1 MLNRILVAL
10 IGIPLLI
17 TVLLKG
23 GFLLLL
29 FVNFV
34 ILVGLFEFYKMAEIG
49 GKKPD
54 VNLGFFKIQGLIPKR
69 RHEIGITLADTIQNE
84 LISLDDIT
92 KKLENANLDVEMERV
107 IDSILEKKL
116 ASEITTRFP
125 MIAMFLNESALNKI
139 KDAIKGS
146 IMENKDQI
154 IGILFETLEKNVDFK
169 EIIVEK
175 VDGFSL
181 EELERI
187 TFSLAKKELKH
198 IEIIGA
204 ILGGLIGVVQFVIT
218 VFI

>member
-1 MLNRILVAL
+1 MLVKAL
-10 IGIPLLI
+10 LLI
-17 TVLLKG
+17 VIGSMIGWVTNYIAIKM
-23 GFLLLL
+23 L
-29 FVNFV
+29 FRP
-34 ILVGLFEFYKMAEIG
+34 YKEI
-49 GKKPD
+49 
-54 VNLGFFKIQGLIPKR
+54 NLGFFKIQGLIPKR

-139 KDAIKGS
+139 KDAIKES

-154 IGILFETLEKNVDFK
+154 IGMLFETLEKNVDFK

>member
-1 MLNRILVAL
+1 MLVKAL
-10 IGIPLLI
+10 LLI
-17 TVLLKG
+17 VIGSMIGWVTNYIAIKM
-23 GFLLLL
+23 L
-29 FVNFV
+29 FRP
-34 ILVGLFEFYKMAEIG
+34 YKEI
-49 GKKPD
+49 
-54 VNLGFFKIQGLIPKR
+54 NLGFFKIQGLIPKR

-154 IGILFETLEKNVDFK
+154 IGMLFETLEKNVDFK

-175 VDGFSL
+175 VDAFSL

-198 IEIIGA
+198 IEVVGA
-204 ILGGLIGVVQFVIT
+204 ILGGLIGVAQFFIT
-218 VFI
+218 VLI

>member
-1 MLNRILVAL
+1 MLVKAL
-10 IGIPLLI
+10 LLI
-17 TVLLKG
+17 VIGSMIGWVTNYIAIKM
-23 GFLLLL
+23 L
-29 FVNFV
+29 FKP
-34 ILVGLFEFYKMAEIG
+34 YKEI
-49 GKKPD
+49 
-54 VNLGFFKIQGLIPKR
+54 NLGFFKIQGLIPKR

-116 ASEITTRFP
+116 ASEITTKFP

-154 IGILFETLEKNVDFK
+154 IGMLFETLEKNVDFK

>member
-1 MLNRILVAL
+1 MLVKAL
-10 IGIPLLI
+10 LLI
-17 TVLLKG
+17 VIGSMIGWVTNYIAIKM
-23 GFLLLL
+23 L
-29 FVNFV
+29 FRP
-34 ILVGLFEFYKMAEIG
+34 YKEI
-49 GKKPD
+49 
-54 VNLGFFKIQGLIPKR
+54 NLGFFKIQGLIPKR

-154 IGILFETLEKNVDFK
+154 IGMLFETLEKNVDFK
-169 EIIVEK
+169 EIIIEK
-175 VDGFSL
+175 VDAFSL

-204 ILGGLIGVVQFVIT
+204 VLGGLIGIAQFVIT
-218 VFI
+218 VLI

>member
-1 MLNRILVAL
+1 MLVKAL
-10 IGIPLLI
+10 LLI
-17 TVLLKG
+17 VIGSMIGWITNYIAIKM
-23 GFLLLL
+23 L
-29 FVNFV
+29 FRP
-34 ILVGLFEFYKMAEIG
+34 YREI
-49 GKKPD
+49 
-54 VNLGFFKIQGLIPKR
+54 NLIFFKIQGLIPKR

-84 LISLDDIT
+84 LISLEDIT
-92 KKLENANLDVEMERV
+92 KKLENADLDIEMEKV

-139 KDAIKGS
+139 KDAIKES
-146 IMENKDQI
+146 IMENKEQI
-154 IGILFETLEKNVDFK
+154 IEMLFETLEKNVDFK

-175 VDGFSL
+175 VDAFSL

-204 ILGGLIGVVQFVIT
+204 ILGGIIGVVQFVIT
-218 VFI
+218 IFI

>member
-1 MLNRILVAL
+1 MLVKAL
-10 IGIPLLI
+10 LLI
-17 TVLLKG
+17 VIGSMIGWVTNYIAIKM
-23 GFLLLL
+23 L
-29 FVNFV
+29 FRP
-34 ILVGLFEFYKMAEIG
+34 YKEI
-49 GKKPD
+49 
-54 VNLGFFKIQGLIPKR
+54 NLGFFKIQGLIPKR

-125 MIAMFLNESALNKI
+125 MIAMFLNESALNRI

-154 IGILFETLEKNVDFK
+154 IGMLFETLEKNVDFK

>member
-1 MLNRILVAL
+1 MF
-10 IGIPLLI
+10 LI
-17 TVLLKG
+17 TGIIIAALFLVSTSMPFLSWVLPY
-23 GFLLLL
+23 
-29 FVNFV
+29 
-34 ILVGLFEFYKMAEIG
+34 YKI
-49 GKKPD
+49 
-54 VNLGFFKIQGLIPKR
+54 
-69 RHEIGITLADTIQNE
+69 
-84 LISLDDIT
+84 

-154 IGILFETLEKNVDFK
+154 IGMLFETLEKNVDFK

>member
-1 MLNRILVAL
+1 MLVKAL
-10 IGIPLLI
+10 LLI
-17 TVLLKG
+17 VIGSMIGWVTNYIAIKM
-23 GFLLLL
+23 L
-29 FVNFV
+29 FRP
-34 ILVGLFEFYKMAEIG
+34 YKEI
-49 GKKPD
+49 
-54 VNLGFFKIQGLIPKR
+54 NLGFFKIQGLIPKR

-154 IGILFETLEKNVDFK
+154 IGMLFETLEKNVDFK

-204 ILGGLIGVVQFVIT
+204 ILGGLIGVVQFLIT

>member
-1 MLNRILVAL
+1 MLVKAL
-10 IGIPLLI
+10 LLI
-17 TVLLKG
+17 VIGSMIGWVTNYIAIKM
-23 GFLLLL
+23 L
-29 FVNFV
+29 FRP
-34 ILVGLFEFYKMAEIG
+34 YKEI
-49 GKKPD
+49 
-54 VNLGFFKIQGLIPKR
+54 NLGFFKIQGLIPKR

-116 ASEITTRFP
+116 ASEITTKFP

-154 IGILFETLEKNVDFK
+154 IGMLFETLEKNVDFK
-169 EIIVEK
+169 EIIIEK

-204 ILGGLIGVVQFVIT
+204 ILGGLIGVVQFLIT

>member
-1 MLNRILVAL
+1 MLVKAL
-10 IGIPLLI
+10 LLI
-17 TVLLKG
+17 VIGSMIGWVTNYIAIKM
-23 GFLLLL
+23 L
-29 FVNFV
+29 FRP
-34 ILVGLFEFYKMAEIG
+34 YKEI
-49 GKKPD
+49 
-54 VNLGFFKIQGLIPKR
+54 NLGFFKIQGLIPKR

>member
-1 MLNRILVAL
+1 MLVKAL
-10 IGIPLLI
+10 LLI
-17 TVLLKG
+17 VIGSMIGWVTNYIAIKM
-23 GFLLLL
+23 L
-29 FVNFV
+29 FRP
-34 ILVGLFEFYKMAEIG
+34 YKEI
-49 GKKPD
+49 
-54 VNLGFFKIQGLIPKR
+54 NLGFFKIQGLIPKR

-154 IGILFETLEKNVDFK
+154 IGMLFETLEKNVDFK

-175 VDGFSL
+175 VNGFSL

>member
-1 MLNRILVAL
+1 MLVKAL
-10 IGIPLLI
+10 LLI
-17 TVLLKG
+17 VIGSMIGWITNYIAIKM
-23 GFLLLL
+23 L
-29 FVNFV
+29 FKP
-34 ILVGLFEFYKMAEIG
+34 YREI
-49 GKKPD
+49 
-54 VNLGFFKIQGLIPKR
+54 NLIFFKIQGLIPKR

-84 LISLDDIT
+84 LISLEDIT
-92 KKLENANLDVEMERV
+92 KKLENADLDIEMEKV

-139 KDAIKGS
+139 KDAIKES
-146 IMENKDQI
+146 IMENKEQI
-154 IGILFETLEKNVDFK
+154 IEMLFETLEKNVDFK

-175 VDGFSL
+175 VDAFSL

-204 ILGGLIGVVQFVIT
+204 ILGGIIGVVQFVIT

>member
-1 MLNRILVAL
+1 MLVKAL
-10 IGIPLLI
+10 LLI
-17 TVLLKG
+17 VIGSMIGWVTNYIAIKM
-23 GFLLLL
+23 L
-29 FVNFV
+29 FRP
-34 ILVGLFEFYKMAEIG
+34 YKEI
-49 GKKPD
+49 
-54 VNLGFFKIQGLIPKR
+54 NLGFFKIQGLIPKR

-116 ASEITTRFP
+116 ASEMTTRFP

-154 IGILFETLEKNVDFK
+154 IGMLFETLEKNVDFK

>member
-1 MLNRILVAL
+1 MLVKAL
-10 IGIPLLI
+10 LLI
-17 TVLLKG
+17 VIGSMIGWVTNYIAIKM
-23 GFLLLL
+23 L
-29 FVNFV
+29 FRP
-34 ILVGLFEFYKMAEIG
+34 YKEI
-49 GKKPD
+49 
-54 VNLGFFKIQGLIPKR
+54 NLGFFKIQGLIPKR

-92 KKLENANLDVEMERV
+92 KKLENANLDVEMDRV

-154 IGILFETLEKNVDFK
+154 IGMLFETLEKNVDFK

>member
-1 MLNRILVAL
+1 MLVKAL
-10 IGIPLLI
+10 LLI
-17 TVLLKG
+17 VIGSMIGWITNYIAIKM
-23 GFLLLL
+23 L
-29 FVNFV
+29 FRP
-34 ILVGLFEFYKMAEIG
+34 YREI
-49 GKKPD
+49 
-54 VNLGFFKIQGLIPKR
+54 NLIFFKIQGLIPKR

-84 LISLDDIT
+84 LISLEDIT
-92 KKLENANLDVEMERV
+92 KKLENADLDIEMEKV

-139 KDAIKGS
+139 KDAIKES
-146 IMENKDQI
+146 IMENKEQI
-154 IGILFETLEKNVDFK
+154 IEMLFETLEKNVDFK

-175 VDGFSL
+175 VDAFSL

-187 TFSLAKKELKH
+187 IFSLAKKELKH

-204 ILGGLIGVVQFVIT
+204 ILGGIIGVVQFVIT

>member
-1 MLNRILVAL
+1 MLVKAL
-10 IGIPLLI
+10 LLI
-17 TVLLKG
+17 VIGSMIGWVTNYIAIKM
-23 GFLLLL
+23 L
-29 FVNFV
+29 FRP
-34 ILVGLFEFYKMAEIG
+34 YKEI
-49 GKKPD
+49 
-54 VNLGFFKIQGLIPKR
+54 NLGFFKIQGLIPKR

-92 KKLENANLDVEMERV
+92 KKLENVNLDVEMERV

-154 IGILFETLEKNVDFK
+154 IGMLFETLEKNVDFK

>member
-1 MLNRILVAL
+1 MLVKAL
-10 IGIPLLI
+10 LLI
-17 TVLLKG
+17 VIGSMIGWITNYIAIKM
-23 GFLLLL
+23 L
-29 FVNFV
+29 FRP
-34 ILVGLFEFYKMAEIG
+34 YREI
-49 GKKPD
+49 
-54 VNLGFFKIQGLIPKR
+54 NLIFFKIQGLSPKR

-84 LISLDDIT
+84 LISLEDIT
-92 KKLENANLDVEMERV
+92 KKLENADLDTEMEKV

-139 KDAIKGS
+139 KDAIKET
-146 IMENKDQI
+146 IMENKEQI
-154 IGILFETLEKNVDFK
+154 IEMLFETLDKNVDFK

-175 VDGFSL
+175 VDAFSL

-204 ILGGLIGVVQFVIT
+204 ILGGIIGVVQFVIT

>member
-1 MLNRILVAL
+1 MLVKAL
-10 IGIPLLI
+10 LLI
-17 TVLLKG
+17 VIGSMIGWVTNYIAIKM
-23 GFLLLL
+23 L
-29 FVNFV
+29 FRP
-34 ILVGLFEFYKMAEIG
+34 YKEI
-49 GKKPD
+49 
-54 VNLGFFKIQGLIPKR
+54 NLGFFKIQGLIPKR

-154 IGILFETLEKNVDFK
+154 IGMLFETLEKNVDFK

>member
-1 MLNRILVAL
+1 MLVKAL
-10 IGIPLLI
+10 LLI
-17 TVLLKG
+17 VIGSMIGWVTNYIAIKM
-23 GFLLLL
+23 L
-29 FVNFV
+29 FRP
-34 ILVGLFEFYKMAEIG
+34 YKEI
-49 GKKPD
+49 
-54 VNLGFFKIQGLIPKR
+54 NLGFFKIQGLIPKR

-107 IDSILEKKL
+107 IESILEKKL

-154 IGILFETLEKNVDFK
+154 IGMLFETLEKNVDFK

>member
-1 MLNRILVAL
+1 MLVKAL
-10 IGIPLLI
+10 LLI
-17 TVLLKG
+17 VIGSMIGWVTNYIAIKM
-23 GFLLLL
+23 L
-29 FVNFV
+29 FRPYKEINF
-34 ILVGLFEFYKMAEIG
+34 I
-49 GKKPD
+49 
-54 VNLGFFKIQGLIPKR
+54 FFKIQGLIPKR

-92 KKLENANLDVEMERV
+92 KKLENANLDIEMERV
-107 IDSILEKKL
+107 IDGILEKKL

-139 KDAIKGS
+139 KEAIKGS
-146 IMENKDQI
+146 IMENKNQI
-154 IGILFETLEKNVDFK
+154 IGMLFETLEKNVDFK
-169 EIIVEK
+169 EIIVER

-204 ILGGLIGVVQFVIT
+204 VLGGLIGIVQFMIT

>member
-1 MLNRILVAL
+1 MLVKAL
-10 IGIPLLI
+10 LLI
-17 TVLLKG
+17 VIGSMIGWITNYIAIKM
-23 GFLLLL
+23 L
-29 FVNFV
+29 FRP
-34 ILVGLFEFYKMAEIG
+34 YKEI
-49 GKKPD
+49 
-54 VNLGFFKIQGLIPKR
+54 NLGFFKIQGLIPKR

-154 IGILFETLEKNVDFK
+154 IGMLFETLEKNVDFK

>member
-1 MLNRILVAL
+1 MLVKAL
-10 IGIPLLI
+10 LLI
-17 TVLLKG
+17 VIGSMIGWITNYIAIKM
-23 GFLLLL
+23 L
-29 FVNFV
+29 FRP
-34 ILVGLFEFYKMAEIG
+34 YREI
-49 GKKPD
+49 
-54 VNLGFFKIQGLIPKR
+54 NLIFFKIQGLIPKR

-84 LISLDDIT
+84 LISLEDIT
-92 KKLENANLDVEMERV
+92 KKLENADLDVEMEKV

-139 KDAIKGS
+139 KDAIKES
-146 IMENKDQI
+146 IMENKEQI
-154 IGILFETLEKNVDFK
+154 IEMLFETLEKNVDFK

-175 VDGFSL
+175 VDAFSL

-204 ILGGLIGVVQFVIT
+204 ILGGIIGVVQFVIT